1 MQKEQ
6 AGLRQLIEDCGGR
19 YHAINNRQRQDRE
32 QVRQLL
38 DKVRTQQ
45 TMIIQVYKFD
55 VILRKTDTSLVVE

>member
-55 VILRKTDTSLVVE
+55 VMCKTDTSLVVE